1 MKTNTIYAQVS
12 NDSALRDGLAKNH
25 KPSEKLALDGK
36 EVKVGELTKM
46 LDQRTALAKQADEA
60 RRRFRES
67 VAAYHAFIA
76 QTDGTVSTLRAA
88 LITRLGKTSSSLGD
102 YGIAP
107 RKVRTS
113 LTVEERAF
121 AVAKAKAT
129 RTARHTMSKKQ
140 RLDIEGDAPAQIVFG
155 ATAASTPVAATPGPA
170 PMTAPPN
177 VTNVPNIIAAKSNGA
192 VTNGAS
198 TNGAAIA
205 AAAATN
211 GLASS

>member
-25 KPSEKLALDGK
+25 KQSEKLALDGK
-36 EVKVGELTKM
+36 EVRVGELTKM
-46 LDQRTALAKQADEA
+46 LDQRMALAKQSEEA
-60 RRRFRES
+60 RRQLRES

-88 LITRLGKTSSSLGD
+88 LVTRLGKTSSSLGD

-140 RLDIEGDAPAQIVFG
+140 RLEIEGDAPAQIVFSG
-155 ATAASTPVAATPGPA
+155 SRSDYASTPVAAAPGPA

-177 VTNVPNIIAAKSNGA
+177 VTNIIAAKSNGA

-198 TNGAAIA
+198 TNGATIA
-205 AAAATN
+205 VAN